1 MSYLSRLCSCF
12 TFGKRTEVTLSTSS
26 SLERPILVSHTFLSN
41 PRPPPPS
48 TFEEELRG
56 ATWKNCV
63 PFVPPVYHGKVIKVY
78 DGDTITI
85 ATKLYYDA
93 NTIYRFSV
101 RLRGIDSAEIKGKT
115 EKEKHLAILARDALM
130 AKILGH
136 IVEFRNVSTEKY
148 GRLLADVYFGDLHIN
163 GWMLENGYA
172 VPYDGGTKTGF

>member
-12 TFGKRTEVTLSTSS
+12 TFGKRKEVTLSTSS

-41 PRPPPPS
+41 PPLS

-63 PFVPPVYHGKVIKVY
+63 PFVPPVYRGKVIKVY

-101 RLRGIDSAEIKGKT
+101 RLLGIDSAEIKGKT
-115 EKEKHLAILARDALM
+115 ENEKHLAILARDALM

-136 IVEFRNVSTEKY
+136 VVELRNVSTEKY
-148 GRLLADVYFGDLHIN
+148 GRLLADVYLGDLHIN

-172 VPYDGGTKTGF
+172 VPYHGGTKTGF

>member
-1 MSYLSRLCSCF
+1 MSFFRRVFCCEITKAILAP
-12 TFGKRTEVTLSTSS
+12 
-26 SLERPILVSHTFLSN
+26 SLPPIHSVNEEPNGLDGVSWNS
-41 PRPPPPS
+41 
-48 TFEEELRG
+48 
-56 ATWKNCV
+56 CV
-63 PFVPPVYHGKVIKVY
+63 PFVPPVHGGKVIKVY
-78 DGDTITI
+78 DGDTITL
-85 ATKLYYDA
+85 ATRLHYDA

-136 IVEFRNVSTEKY
+136 IVELRNVSTEKY